1 MRPASPRVG
10 PAGRDYD
17 LNVSV
22 ESLQTVRR
30 GPRLNRLITLL
41 EGDGSYDITAA
52 RTDLGYI
59 PQAPLVEGLAEMIAG

>member
-1 MRPASPRVG
+1 
-10 PAGRDYD
+10 
-17 LNVSV
+17 
-22 ESLQTVRR
+22 
-30 GPRLNRLITLL
+30 L